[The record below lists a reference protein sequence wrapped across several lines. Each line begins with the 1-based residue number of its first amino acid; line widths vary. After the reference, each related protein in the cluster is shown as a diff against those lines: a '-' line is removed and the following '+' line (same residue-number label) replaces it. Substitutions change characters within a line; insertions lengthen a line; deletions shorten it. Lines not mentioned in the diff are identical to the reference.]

1 MNNPEKIQDLEKRR
15 RFFKKG
21 TVRDKIRSKTIL
33 IPSLITMCGIFCG
46 FLAIVSAFNG
56 KFAYAA
62 KCVLLAII
70 LDGLDG
76 RAARRLNAV
85 TAFGKEFDSLSDLV
99 AFGVAPGILVYSW
112 ALSQVA
118 DEIGLLASFLYVVC
132 CATRLARFNI
142 DTEGGLKSFTGLPSP
157 GAAAAMVTLIY
168 CFPEPINSIWLATA
182 AMAYTICIAFLMV
195 SNLSFLSIK
204 TIQWKEANKP
214 QSMLLIAAM
223 IVLLWKYNQEML
235 FLVATLYAWS
245 GPAKY
250 LLKKA
255 KKA

>member
-1 MNNPEKIQDLEKRR
+1 MNNPDNIERIEKSRK
-15 RFFKKG
+15 FFKKG
-21 TVRDKIRSKTIL
+21 AVREKIRSKTIL

-62 KCVLLAII
+62 KCVLVAMI

-76 RAARRLNAV
+76 RVARRLNAT

-112 ALSQVA
+112 GLSQVA

-142 DTEGGLKSFTGLPSP
+142 DSEGGLKSFTGLPSP
-157 GAAAAMVTLIY
+157 GAAAAIVTLVY
-168 CFPEPINSIWLATA
+168 CFPEPITSVWLASAT
-182 AMAYTICIAFLMV
+182 MIYTISIAFLMV
-195 SNLSFLSIK
+195 STLPFLSVK
-204 TIQWKEANKP
+204 TIQWKETNKP
-214 QSMLLIAAM
+214 QSMLIIAAL
-223 IVLLWKYNQEML
+223 IVLLWKFNQEML
-235 FLVATLYAWS
+235 FLFATIYAWS
-245 GPAKY
+245 GPV
-250 LLKKA
+250 KA
-255 KKA
+255 IIKRTRKS